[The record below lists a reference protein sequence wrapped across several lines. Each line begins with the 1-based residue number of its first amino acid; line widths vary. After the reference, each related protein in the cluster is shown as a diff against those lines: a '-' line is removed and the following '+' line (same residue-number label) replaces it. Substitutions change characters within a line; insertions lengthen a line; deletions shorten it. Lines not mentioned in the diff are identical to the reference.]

1 MHFRMKSKPEYR
13 HIFSSPSMF
22 YRALHTI
29 SSQKYKLP
37 VRRYIFDLFNVDL
50 DVDVIKQLSE
60 CSMSLRVPLTA
71 QEQEAAEPSEP
82 SPIDVQSPPPP
93 PPPPPPPF
101 RPMPVR
107 HVVAVGDSDEE
118 SDGEEKE
125 VTAKKP
131 RAPVM
136 SLRPKSRIIGFS

>member
-1 MHFRMKSKPEYR
+1 MKSKPEYR

-60 CSMSLRVPLTA
+60 CSISLRVPLTA

-101 RPMPVR
+101 RPMPAR